1 MPRTSRPA
9 SDRSRVWGAALS
21 LVALVS
27 CGTAAEHP
35 AVADGSTG
43 DDGLGMTTGSGGSQ
57 TGGSGGAPPVAGH
70 GGASSGDS
78 GGATG
83 QGGAA
88 GGATGQG
95 GAGGGTAGAAGVAP
109 PTVDVSGRW
118 GLFVFEDP
126 AGVLLSQ
133 AADGTI
139 TGRGCSVGAPGVVPA
154 QPENPDTFY
163 GCAPLSG
170 RVSGQEASF
179 AFGTS
184 FEYRAVVVVSADG
197 QRMTGTLTTSS
208 GPILYPLAWRR
219 VAEDALWL
227 DRGDFMRADPL
238 ADRYELTLIPEESVG
253 TEFVAG
259 TTYPIV
265 YREHTIFGTLGCFWT
280 DEISAVAAGS
290 PLRVGPVPGTDPALP
305 HSLSIDFDGAG
316 FTGVTANTPS
326 GGRYRFAV
334 AKGMP

>member
-1 MPRTSRPA
+1 MPGISRPA
-9 SDRSRVWGAALS
+9 SNRSSGWVGALS
-21 LVALVS
+21 VLALVS
-27 CGTAAEHP
+27 CGKAAGHP
-35 AVADGSTG
+35 PVADGSTG

-57 TGGSGGAPPVAGH
+57 AGGNGGAPSVGGH
-70 GGASSGDS
+70 GGASSSDS
-78 GGATG
+78 
-83 QGGAA
+83 

-154 QPENPDTFY
+154 QPEGPDTFY

-170 RVSGQEASF
+170 WVSGQEASF
-179 AFGTS
+179 SFGTS
-184 FEYRAVVVVSADG
+184 FEYRARVVVSADG

-290 PLRVGPVPGTDPALP
+290 PLRVGPVPATDPALP
-305 HSLSIDFDGAG
+305 HSLSLDFDGAG

>member
-1 MPRTSRPA
+1 
-9 SDRSRVWGAALS
+9 
-21 LVALVS
+21 
-27 CGTAAEHP
+27 
-35 AVADGSTG
+35 
-43 DDGLGMTTGSGGSQ
+43 MTTGSGGSQ
-57 TGGSGGAPPVAGH
+57 AGGNGGAPPVGGH
-70 GGASSGDS
+70 GEASSNDS
-78 GGATG
+78 
-83 QGGAA
+83 

-133 AADGTI
+133 AEDGTI

-154 QPENPDTFY
+154 QPGNPDTFY

-179 AFGTS
+179 SFGTS
-184 FEYRAVVVVSADG
+184 FEYRARVVVSADG

-208 GPILYPLAWRR
+208 GPIPYPLAWRR

-227 DRGDFMRADPL
+227 DRGDFMQADAL
-238 ADRYELTLIPEESVG
+238 AGRYELTLIPEESVG

-265 YREHTIFGTLGCFWT
+265 FREHTLFGTLGCFWT

-316 FTGVTANTPS
+316 FTGVTADTPS